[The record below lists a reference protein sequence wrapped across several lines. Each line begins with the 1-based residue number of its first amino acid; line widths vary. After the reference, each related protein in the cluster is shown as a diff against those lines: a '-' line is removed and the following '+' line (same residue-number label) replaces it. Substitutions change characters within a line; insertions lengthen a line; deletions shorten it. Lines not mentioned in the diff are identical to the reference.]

1 MEERMTSIE
10 VPQKQRIGVVGSET
24 TTDLISVDLISDARN
39 RSTNGRMVMIAP
51 EDSEGDQEYAIG
63 TVTGITNRNRHHED
77 PALRGI
83 IAMRGG
89 IGNLTRRADIKTAK
103 IEVQA
108 AFRAVGNNIR
118 AIGGNMSFAPDTGEN
133 VYLLDSSTV
142 RTLAEGVTKD
152 LFYLGNMYRQAD
164 VLLPMSVGDF
174 SSARG
179 GSSAAFF
186 GPSGAGKT
194 YCSTTYI
201 AAQMRHE
208 RMGFL
213 LIDPQGQFTTDSKVR
228 RELPLD
234 LRALAD
240 AQGRDVRQ
248 LSVAREV
255 RLPEDAA
262 MFVSMLG
269 GTRFFH
275 ANDMLG
281 TTTKSKDV
289 QELVAAWL
297 ADQPNWSEKTADE
310 LLDSLVEHLMGLA
323 RTGSIFSG
331 IKEPEEGETE
341 LPVSTKPAN
350 RLYHNLGSVLHP
362 EQYEADEGRDGK
374 ARRSSLMSLFAPFL
388 NLFSPHGPE
397 GTSKRKRISEIA
409 HEVTDTDIG
418 TAGNRKPRPFF
429 VLTMADKVSGKSR
442 AENITAKALA
452 TTKTQGVILRAL
464 LSAVEKVAQ
473 WRYQETDSPAN
484 ILIGVDEAARYTS
497 SQARRGDQ
505 QELVDDIARYFR
517 ELRKYA
523 VGFVLILQE
532 PSALEESIWKQLR
545 NGFRA
550 FAGGLVGND
559 LEKVREQVGSGGAM
573 RLYEQLAQ
581 PSKDNPV
588 YPFMLCGSFSPLAAT
603 SSPLFMESFS
613 GGDSAE
619 KWARANEHWLPGV
632 FNVSD
637 LWHGHNT
644 RNTC

>member
-1 MEERMTSIE
+1 MASIN
-10 VPQKQRIGVVGSET
+10 VSQNQRIGVVGSET

-39 RSTNGRMVMIAP
+39 RSTNGRMVLVAP
-51 EDSEGDQEYAIG
+51 EDSDGDQEYAIG
-63 TVTGITNRNRHHED
+63 TVTGITNRNRYHED

-83 IAMRGG
+83 IALRGG

-103 IEVQA
+103 IDVQA
-108 AFRAVGNNIR
+108 AFRASGDRIR
-118 AIGGNMSFAPDTGEN
+118 AIGGNMSFAPDTGEG
-133 VYLLDSSTV
+133 VYLLDSGTV
-142 RTLAEGVTKD
+142 RSLAEGVTKD
-152 LFYLGNMYRQAD
+152 LFYLGTIYRQHD
-164 VLLPMSVGDF
+164 VHLPMSVGDF

-186 GPSGAGKT
+186 GPSGTGKT
-194 YCSTTYI
+194 HVATTYI
-201 AAQMRHE
+201 GSQMRHE
-208 RMGFL
+208 RMGIL

-255 RLPEDAA
+255 RLPEDAG
-262 MFVSMLG
+262 MLVSMLG
-269 GTRFFH
+269 STRFFQ

-289 QELVAAWL
+289 QELVTAWL
-297 ADQPNWSEKTADE
+297 GDQSNWSEKPADE
-310 LLDSLVEHLMGLA
+310 LLDALVEHLMALA

-331 IKEPEEGETE
+331 IKEPDDPDDE
-341 LPVSTKPAN
+341 LPISTKPAN
-350 RLYHNLGSVLHP
+350 RLYHNLRSVLHP
-362 EQYEADEGRDGK
+362 EQYEEDEGRDGV
-374 ARRSSLMSLFAPFL
+374 ARRRSLMSLFAPFL
-388 NLFSPHGPE
+388 NLFSPEGPD
-397 GTSKRKRISEIA
+397 GTTKRKKITEIA

-429 VLTMADKVSGKSR
+429 VLSMADRASGKSR
-442 AENITAKALA
+442 AENVTAKALE
-452 TTKTQGVILRAL
+452 TTRTQGIILRAL
-464 LSAVEKVAQ
+464 LSAVERVAQ
-473 WRYQETDSPAN
+473 WRYQETDAPAN
-484 ILIGVDEAARYTS
+484 CLIAIDEAARYTS

-505 QELVDDIARYFR
+505 QELVEDIARYFR

-559 LEKVREQVGSGGAM
+559 LEKVREQIGSGGAV

-603 SSPLFMESFS
+603 SSPLFMEAFS
-613 GGDSAE
+613 GRDSAE
-619 KWARANEHWLPGV
+619 QWAGANEHWLPGV

-637 LWHGHNT
+637 LWHGHNA
-644 RNTC
+644 

>member
-1 MEERMTSIE
+1 MTSIN
-10 VPQKQRIGVVGSET
+10 VPQNQRIGVVGSET

-39 RSTNGRMVMIAP
+39 RSTNGRMVLVAP
-51 EDSEGDQEYAIG
+51 EDSDGDQEYAIG
-63 TVTGITNRNRHHED
+63 TVTGITNRNRYHED

-83 IAMRGG
+83 IALRGG

-103 IEVQA
+103 IDVQA
-108 AFRAVGNNIR
+108 AFRASGDRIR
-118 AIGGNMSFAPDTGEN
+118 AIGGNMSFAPDTGEG
-133 VYLLDSSTV
+133 VYLLDSGTV
-142 RTLAEGVTKD
+142 KSLAKGVTND
-152 LFYLGNMYRQAD
+152 LFYLGTIYRQHD
-164 VLLPMSVGDF
+164 VHLPMSVGDF

-186 GPSGAGKT
+186 GPSGTGKT
-194 YCSTTYI
+194 HVATTYI
-201 AAQMRHE
+201 GAQMRHE
-208 RMGFL
+208 RMGIL

-228 RELPLD
+228 RELPMD

-255 RLPEDAA
+255 RLPEDAG
-262 MFVSMLG
+262 MLVSMLG
-269 GTRFFH
+269 STRFFQ

-289 QELVAAWL
+289 QELVTAWL
-297 ADQPNWSEKTADE
+297 GDQSNWSEKSADE
-310 LLDSLVEHLMGLA
+310 LLDALVEHLMALA

-331 IKEPEEGETE
+331 IKEPDDPDDE
-341 LPVSTKPAN
+341 LPISTKPAN
-350 RLYHNLGSVLHP
+350 RLYHNLRSVLHP
-362 EQYEADEGRDGK
+362 GQYEEDEGRDGA
-374 ARRSSLMSLFAPFL
+374 ARRRSLMSLFAPFL
-388 NLFSPHGPE
+388 NLFSPDGPD
-397 GTSKRKRISEIA
+397 GTTKRKKITEIA

-429 VLTMADKVSGKSR
+429 VLSMADKVSGKNR
-442 AENITAKALA
+442 AENVTAKALA
-452 TTKTQGVILRAL
+452 TTRTQGVILRAL
-464 LSAVEKVAQ
+464 LSAVERVAQ
-473 WRYQETDSPAN
+473 WRYQETDTPAN
-484 ILIGVDEAARYTS
+484 CLVAIDEAARYTS

-505 QELVDDIARYFR
+505 QELVEDIARYFR

-532 PSALEESIWKQLR
+532 PSALDESIWKQLR

-559 LEKVREQVGSGGAM
+559 LEKVREQIGSGGAI

-603 SSPLFMESFS
+603 SSPLFMEAFS
-613 GGDSAE
+613 GRDSAGQ
-619 KWARANEHWLPGV
+619 WARANEHWLPGV

-644 RNTC
+644 

>member
-1 MEERMTSIE
+1 MADIE
-10 VPQKQRIGVVGSET
+10 LTDEQRIGVVGSET
-24 TTDLISVDLISDARN
+24 TTDQISVDLTSHARN
-39 RSTNGRMVMIAP
+39 RSTNGRMVIVAP
-51 EDSEGDQEYAIG
+51 EDADQDKEYAIG
-63 TVTGITNRNRHHED
+63 TVAGVTNRNRYHED
-77 PALRGI
+77 PALRGV

-89 IGNLTRRADIKTAK
+89 IGNLTGRADIKTAK
-103 IEVQA
+103 IDMQA
-108 AFRAVGNNIR
+108 AFRVKDGGVR
-118 AIGGNMSFAPDTGEN
+118 AIGGNMSFAPDTGEG
-133 VYLLDSSTV
+133 VYLLDSQTV
-142 RTLAEGVTKD
+142 RQLAEGVTRD
-152 LFYLGNMYRQAD
+152 LFYLGTMYRQPD
-164 VLLPMSVGDF
+164 VALPMSVGDF
-174 SSARG
+174 ASARG

-186 GPSGAGKT
+186 GPSGSGKT
-194 YCSTTYI
+194 WAATSYI
-201 AAQMRHE
+201 AAQMRHL
-208 RMGFL
+208 RMGVL

-255 RLPEDAA
+255 RLPEEAA

-269 GTRFFH
+269 STRFFH

-289 QELVAAWL
+289 QELVATWL
-297 ADQPNWSEKTADE
+297 GDQTRWSERSAED
-310 LLDSLVEHLMGLA
+310 LLDALVEHLMALA

-331 IKEPEEGETE
+331 IKEPEEGEVD
-341 LPVSTKPAN
+341 LPVSNKPAN
-350 RLYHNLGSVLHP
+350 RLYHNLRSVLHP
-362 EQYEADEGRDGK
+362 EEYQEEGGRDG
-374 ARRSSLMSLFAPFL
+374 ARRRRSLLSLFAPFL
-388 NLFSPHGPE
+388 NLFSPYGPDGE
-397 GTSKRKRISEIA
+397 GKRKKIGEIA

-418 TAGNRKPRPFF
+418 TAGNRKPRPLF
-429 VLTMADKVSGKSR
+429 VLTMADRVSGGSR
-442 AENITAKALA
+442 AEAVTQKALA

-464 LSAVEKVAQ
+464 LSAVERVAQ
-473 WRYQETDSPAN
+473 WRYQETDHPAN
-484 ILIGVDEAARYTS
+484 VLVGLDEAARYTS
-497 SQARRGDQ
+497 SQARRGEQ
-505 QELVDDIARYFR
+505 QELVEDMARYFR

-559 LEKVREQVGSGGAM
+559 LDKVREQVGSGGVM

-603 SSPLFMESFS
+603 SSPMIMETFS
-613 GGDSAE
+613 GRGAGE
-619 KWARANEHWLPGV
+619 RWAAANASWLPGV

-637 LWHGHNT
+637 VWHGHNS
-644 RNTC
+644 

>member
-1 MEERMTSIE
+1 MEDIS
-10 VPQKQRIGVVGSET
+10 PQHEQRIGVVGSDT
-24 TTDLISVDLISDARN
+24 TTDHISVDLISDARN
-39 RSTNGRMVMIAP
+39 RSTNGRMVIIAP
-51 EDSEGDQEYAIG
+51 EDSEGDSEYAIG

-83 IAMRGG
+83 IALRGG
-89 IGNLTRRADIKTAK
+89 IGNLTRRGDIKTAK
-103 IEVQA
+103 IDVQA
-108 AFRAVGNNIR
+108 AFRRVGTGIR
-118 AIGGNMSFAPDTGEN
+118 AIGGNMSFAPDTGEG
-133 VYLLDSSTV
+133 VYLLDSPTV
-142 RTLAEGVTKD
+142 RTLAEAVTKD
-152 LFYLGNMYRQAD
+152 LFYLGTMYRQPD

-174 SSARG
+174 ASARG

-194 YCSTTYI
+194 YASTTYI
-201 AAQMRHE
+201 ASQMRHL

-255 RLPEDAA
+255 RLPEDAS

-269 GTRFFH
+269 STRFFH

-297 ADQPNWSEKTADE
+297 GDQPNWSEKNGDE
-310 LLDSLVEHLMGLA
+310 LLNLLVEHLMALT

-331 IKEPEEGETE
+331 IKEPEEGETD
-341 LPVSTKPAN
+341 LPVSAKPAN
-350 RLYHNLGSVLHP
+350 RLYHNLRSVIEP
-362 EQYEADEGRDGK
+362 ESYEADAGRDGK
-374 ARRSSLMSLFAPFL
+374 ARRRALMSVFEPLL
-388 NLFSPHGPE
+388 NLFSPYGPD
-397 GTSKRKRISEIA
+397 GSAKRKKIGEIA

-429 VLTMADKVSGKSR
+429 VLTMADKVSGKNR
-442 AENITAKALA
+442 AENVAAKALA
-452 TTKTQGVILRAL
+452 TTKTQGVILRSL
-464 LSAVEKVAQ
+464 LAAVERVSQ
-473 WRYQETDSPAN
+473 WRYQEAGEPAN
-484 ILIGVDEAARYTS
+484 VLVALDEAARWTS
-497 SQARRGDQ
+497 AQARRGDQ
-505 QELVDDIARYFR
+505 QELVEDIGRYFR

-603 SSPLFMESFS
+603 STPLFMETFT
-613 GGDSAE
+613 GKDSSE
-619 KWARANEHWLPGV
+619 KWARANQGWLPGV

-637 LWHGHNT
+637 LWHGHNS
-644 RNTC
+644 

>member
-1 MEERMTSIE
+1 MTSIE
-10 VPQKQRIGVVGSET
+10 VPREQKIGVVGSET

-39 RSTNGRMVMIAP
+39 RSTNGRMVLVAP

-83 IAMRGG
+83 IALRGG

-103 IEVQA
+103 IDIQA
-108 AFRAVGNNIR
+108 AFRAVGDNIR
-118 AIGGNMSFAPDTGEN
+118 AIGGNMSFAPDTGEG
-133 VYLLDSSTV
+133 VYLLDSDTV
-142 RTLAEGVTKD
+142 RSLAEGVTKD
-152 LFYLGNMYRQAD
+152 LFYLGNMYRQPD

-194 YCSTTYI
+194 YLATTYI
-201 AAQMRHE
+201 GSQMRHE
-208 RMGFL
+208 RMGVL

-240 AQGRDVRQ
+240 AQGREVRQ

-255 RLPEDAA
+255 RLPEDAT

-269 GTRFFH
+269 STRFFPG
-275 ANDMLG
+275 NDMLG

-289 QELVAAWL
+289 QELVEAWL
-297 ADQPNWSEKTADE
+297 ADQGKWSEKPAAQ
-310 LLDSLVEHLMGLA
+310 LLDALVEHLMALA

-331 IKEPEEGETE
+331 IKEPEEGETD
-341 LPVSTKPAN
+341 LPISAKPAN
-350 RLYHNLGSVLHP
+350 RLYHNLRSVLHP
-362 EQYEADEGRDGK
+362 KEYEGDEGRDGK
-374 ARRSSLMSLFAPFL
+374 ARRRALLSLFEPFL
-388 NLFSPHGPE
+388 NLFSPHGPD
-397 GTSKRKRISEIA
+397 GVATRKKISEIA

-418 TAGNRKPRPFF
+418 TAGSRNPRPFF
-429 VLTMADKVSGKSR
+429 VLTMADKASGKNR
-442 AENITAKALA
+442 AENVTGKALS
-452 TTKTQGVILRAL
+452 TTKTQGIILRAL
-464 LSAVEKVAQ
+464 LSAVEKVAR
-473 WRYQETDSPAN
+473 WRYQETDSPGN
-484 ILIGVDEAARYTS
+484 VLIAVDEAARYTS

-505 QELVDDIARYFR
+505 QELVEDIARYFR

-559 LEKVREQVGSGGAM
+559 LDKVREQVGSGGAM
-573 RLYEQLAQ
+573 KLYEQLAQ

-603 SSPLFMESFS
+603 SSPLFMETFS
-613 GGDSAE
+613 GQNSTE
-619 KWARANEHWLPGV
+619 QWARANEGWLPGV
-632 FNVSD
+632 FNASD
-637 LWHGHNT
+637 LWHGHNG
-644 RNTC
+644 

>member
-1 MEERMTSIE
+1 MTRIDLSE
-10 VPQKQRIGVVGSET
+10 TQRIGVVGSET
-24 TTDLISVDLISDARN
+24 TTDRISVDLIADARN
-39 RSTNGRMVMIAP
+39 RSTNGRMVLVAP
-51 EDSEGDQEYAIG
+51 EDAEGDQEYAIG
-63 TVTGITNRNRHHED
+63 TVTDITNRNRHHED

-83 IAMRGG
+83 IALRGG

-103 IEVQA
+103 IDVQA
-108 AFRAVGNNIR
+108 AFRAAGKNIR
-118 AIGGNMSFAPDTGEN
+118 AIGGNMSFAPDTGEG
-133 VYLLDSSTV
+133 VYLLDSTTV
-142 RTLAEGVTKD
+142 RALAEGVTKD
-152 LFYLGNMYRQAD
+152 LFYLGNMYRQPD

-186 GPSGAGKT
+186 GPSGAGKSH
-194 YCSTTYI
+194 CATTYI
-201 AAQMRHE
+201 ASQMRHL
-208 RMGFL
+208 RMGVL

-269 GTRFFH
+269 STRFFH

-289 QELVAAWL
+289 QELVSGWL
-297 ADQPNWSEKTADE
+297 ADQPNWSEQGADE
-310 LLDSLVEHLMGLA
+310 LLDALVEHLMALA

-331 IKEPEEGETE
+331 IKEPEEGEVE
-341 LPVSTKPAN
+341 LPVSAKPAN
-350 RLYHNLGSVLHP
+350 RLYHNLRSVLHP
-362 EQYEADEGRDGK
+362 EQYEADEGRDGR
-374 ARRSSLMSLFAPFL
+374 ARRRALMSLFEPFL
-388 NLFSPHGPE
+388 NLFSPHGPD
-397 GTSKRKRISEIA
+397 GTTKRKKIGEIA

-418 TAGNRKPRPFF
+418 TAGNRKARPFF
-429 VLTMADKVSGKSR
+429 VLTMADKVSGKNR
-442 AENITAKALA
+442 AENVTAKALA

-464 LSAVEKVAQ
+464 LSAVERVAQ

-484 ILIGVDEAARYTS
+484 VLIALDEAARYTS
-497 SQARRGDQ
+497 TQARRGDQ
-505 QELVDDIARYFR
+505 QELVEDIARYFR

-588 YPFMLCGSFSPLAAT
+588 YPFMMCGSFSPLAAT
-603 SSPLFMESFS
+603 SNPLFMETFS
-613 GGDSAE
+613 GKDSAE
-619 KWARANEHWLPGV
+619 RWARANQHWLPGV

-637 LWHGHNT
+637 LWHGHNA
-644 RNTC
+644 

>member
-1 MEERMTSIE
+1 MTDIE
-10 VPQKQRIGVVGSET
+10 LSQAQRIGVVGSET

-39 RSTNGRMVMIAP
+39 RPTNGRMVMVAP
-51 EDSEGDQEYAIG
+51 ADSDGEQEYAIG
-63 TVTGITNRNRHHED
+63 TVAGITNRNRHHED

-83 IAMRGG
+83 IALRGG

-103 IEVQA
+103 IEIQA
-108 AFRAVGNNIR
+108 AFRERAGSIR
-118 AIGGNMSFAPDTGEN
+118 AIGGNMSFAPDTGEG
-133 VYLLDSSTV
+133 VYLLDSTTV
-142 RTLAEGVTKD
+142 QTLAEGVTKD
-152 LFYLGNMYRQAD
+152 LFYLGTMYRQPD

-174 SSARG
+174 ASARG

-186 GPSGAGKT
+186 GPSGSGKT
-194 YCSTTYI
+194 YCSTAYI
-201 AAQMRHE
+201 GAQMRHKN
-208 RMGFL
+208 MGIL

-255 RLPEDAA
+255 RLPEDAS

-269 GTRFFH
+269 STRFFH

-297 ADQPNWSEKTADE
+297 ADQSHWSEKDPDE
-310 LLDSLVEHLMGLA
+310 LLDALVDHLMGLA

-341 LPVSTKPAN
+341 LPVSAKPAN
-350 RLYHNLGSVLHP
+350 RLYHNLRSVLHP
-362 EQYEADEGRDGK
+362 EQYEADDSRDGS
-374 ARRSSLMSLFAPFL
+374 ARRRSLMSLFGPFL
-388 NLFSPHGPE
+388 NLFGPHGPD
-397 GTSKRKRISEIA
+397 GVTKRKKISEIA
-409 HEVTDTDIG
+409 SEVTDTDIG
-418 TAGNRKPRPFF
+418 TAGNRKPRPLF
-429 VLTMADKVSGKSR
+429 VLTMADRASGKDR
-442 AENITAKALA
+442 AENVTAKALA

-464 LSAVEKVAQ
+464 LAAVERVAQ

-484 ILIGVDEAARYTS
+484 VLIAVDEAARYTS
-497 SQARRGDQ
+497 TQARRSDQ
-505 QELVDDIARYFR
+505 QELVEDIARYFR

-532 PSALEESIWKQLR
+532 PSALDESIWKQLR

-559 LEKVREQVGSGGAM
+559 LDKVREQVGSGGAM

-588 YPFMLCGSFSPLAAT
+588 YPFMLCGSFSPLSAT
-603 SSPLFMESFS
+603 SSPLFMETFS
-613 GGDSAE
+613 GRDSAE
-619 KWARANEHWLPGV
+619 KWGRANASWLPGV

-637 LWHGHNT
+637 LWHG
-644 RNTC
+644 RNS